1 MTIPTARQA
10 VGSSNPPPRNNLE
23 LMRGNIA
30 PSPVT
35 VEVANAKVSQAGREG
50 KARGMCEAILLIHA

>member
-35 VEVANAKVSQAGREG
+35 VEVPNAKVSQEGREG
-50 KARGMCEAILLIHA
+50 KARGMCEAFC